1 MQRYNENEGF
11 QKQGGKNMQSTATY
25 FFLLEYCVAI

>member
-1 MQRYNENEGF
+1 MQRYNENEVF
-11 QKQGGKNMQSTATY
+11 QKQGEKNTQSTANY